1 MGVGPKAWAQIL
13 IGYWKL
19 GPSIIGY
26 LIVDG
31 FGPKIDVFF
40 LALLGPSTTTTMA
53 EATMPQLVKHNP
65 TNPNTKCFGPPTGE
79 MQTILANLNQRAK
92 SDRLTW
98 LKGWAWHKMP
108 EGPYPVF
115 VTGFGW
121 MKAYLLYDE
130 YHAVYLP
137 REDLNLDVEVL
148 KVIWSKDG
156 MNIECRQHFTESQE
170 LLEVK
175 AVMETYDFE
184 SKKLKT
190 SLEKRIHITPNE
202 VRSMIRDEVANWES
216 YDEWFNL
223 RIQSEKMERDRKK
236 LDERRPKKPKK
247 TPRRTKRRLSF
258 PGPKKKKSKPS
269 GPNVAGPKVADPKVA
284 GPKVSGP
291 KVRVVTALDHANDAS
306 DDVNANILKTM
317 AAQKVLR
324 NDMKFMMT
332 LQAKP
337 IQVADAI
344 FQGAT
349 KEEMRTIALEL
360 AGSCRQNDLE
370 TIMLK
375 HRDTAL
381 KNLSTQY
388 QAFLAKAIEAQGN
401 VDKLRAE
408 IDEEVD
414 LGPYAEDGPDVQE
427 AAGPNE
433 QDVLNAAF
441 GLVLVG
447 PKNDAGD
454 GPKNDAGDG
463 PTTDAGDGPIDLTT
477 TPKPFMEQ
485 PHFIR
490 SKNPRSSTG
499 YKGVVKDK
507 RGGFRAKWSG
517 KHIGRYETKAQA
529 CQAYYDY
536 CMKHALIGP
545 R

>member
-1 MGVGPKAWAQIL
+1 
-13 IGYWKL
+13 
-19 GPSIIGY
+19 
-26 LIVDG
+26 
-31 FGPKIDVFF
+31 
-40 LALLGPSTTTTMA
+40 
-53 EATMPQLVKHNP
+53 MPQLVKHNP

-98 LKGWAWHKMP
+98 LQGWAWHKMP

-137 REDLNLDVEVL
+137 REHLNLDVEVL

-190 SLEKRIHITPNE
+190 ALEKRIHITPNE

-247 TPRRTKRRLSF
+247 TPRKTKRRLSF

-269 GPNVAGPKVADPKVA
+269 GPNVAGPKVAGPKVA

-337 IQVADAI
+337 MQVADAI

-349 KEEMRTIALEL
+349 KEELRTIALEL

-427 AAGPNE
+427 AAGPNVE
-433 QDVLNAAF
+433 DILNAAF
-441 GLVLVG
+441 ASEAVLGAANALVLVG

-454 GPKNDAGDG
+454 GPK
-463 PTTDAGDGPIDLTT
+463 TDAGDGPIDLTT

-499 YKGVVKDK
+499 YKGVVKDQ

-536 CMKHALIGP
+536 CMKHGYIGP

>member
-1 MGVGPKAWAQIL
+1 
-13 IGYWKL
+13 
-19 GPSIIGY
+19 
-26 LIVDG
+26 
-31 FGPKIDVFF
+31 
-40 LALLGPSTTTTMA
+40 
-53 EATMPQLVKHNP
+53 
-65 TNPNTKCFGPPTGE
+65 
-79 MQTILANLNQRAK
+79 
-92 SDRLTW
+92 
-98 LKGWAWHKMP
+98 
-108 EGPYPVF
+108 
-115 VTGFGW
+115 
-121 MKAYLLYDE
+121 MKAYLIYDE
-130 YHAVYLP
+130 YHAVYIP
-137 REDLNLDVEVL
+137 GEHLNLDVEVL
-148 KVIWSKDG
+148 KIIWSKDG
-156 MNIECRQHFTESQE
+156 MNIECRQHFTDPQE

-184 SKKLKT
+184 SQQLKT
-190 SLEKRIHITPNE
+190 CLENRIHITPNE
-202 VRSMIRDEVANWES
+202 VCSMIRDEVASWQS

-223 RIQSEKMERDRKK
+223 RIQSEKIDRDRKK

-247 TPRRTKRRLSF
+247 APRKTKRRLSF
-258 PGPKKKKSKPS
+258 PGPKKKKSKAS
-269 GPNVAGPKVADPKVA
+269 GPKVA
-284 GPKVSGP
+284 GP

-317 AAQKVLR
+317 TAQKVLR
-324 NDMKFMMT
+324 NEMKFMMT

-337 IQVADAI
+337 LAVADAI

-360 AGSCRQNDLE
+360 ASTCRQNDLE
-370 TIMLK
+370 IIMLK

-388 QAFLAKAIEAQGN
+388 QAYLSKAIQAQDN

-414 LGPYAEDGPDVQE
+414 LGPNAEDGPNV
-427 AAGPNE
+427 
-433 QDVLNAAF
+433 QDVLNSAFASEAVLGAADA
-441 GLVLVG
+441 LVLVDG
-447 PKNDAGD
+447 PNNDAGD
-454 GPKNDAGDG
+454 GPNNG
-463 PTTDAGDGPIDLTT
+463 PNNDAGDGPIDLTT
-477 TPKPFMEQ
+477 PKPFVEQ

-490 SKNPRSSTG
+490 SDNPRSSTG

-536 CMKHALIGP
+536 CIKHALIGP

>member
-1 MGVGPKAWAQIL
+1 M
-13 IGYWKL
+13 

-40 LALLGPSTTTTMA
+40 LALLGPNTTTTMA

-98 LKGWAWHKMP
+98 LQGWAWHKMP

-130 YHAVYLP
+130 YHAVYIP

-202 VRSMIRDEVANWES
+202 VRSMIRDEVANWQS

-223 RIQSEKMERDRKK
+223 RIQSEKIERDRKK
-236 LDERRPKKPKK
+236 LDERRPKKSKK
-247 TPRRTKRRLSF
+247 NQRKTKRRLSF

-269 GPNVAGPKVADPKVA
+269 GPNVAGPKVAGPKVS

-349 KEEMRTIALEL
+349 KEEMRAIALEL

-427 AAGPNE
+427 AAGPNV

-441 GLVLVG
+441 ASEAVLGAANALVLVG

-463 PTTDAGDGPIDLTT
+463 PIDLTT
-477 TPKPFMEQ
+477 PRAFVEQ
-485 PHFIR
+485 PHYIR
-490 SKNPRSSTG
+490 SDNPRSSTG

-536 CMKHALIGP
+536 CMKHGYIGP